1 MKVSL
6 DGIVPDPS
14 ITQQGSR
21 TSVPSG
27 GVEQDDT
34 ATLHLDRDGV
44 GTLAA
49 QAMATSETRAEKI
62 EALRQAVANGDYK
75 VDPQNV
81 AEAILNSAQLD
92 SSS

>member
-14 ITQQGSR
+14 ITQQSSR
-21 TSVPSG
+21 ASVPSG

-92 SSS
+92 TSS